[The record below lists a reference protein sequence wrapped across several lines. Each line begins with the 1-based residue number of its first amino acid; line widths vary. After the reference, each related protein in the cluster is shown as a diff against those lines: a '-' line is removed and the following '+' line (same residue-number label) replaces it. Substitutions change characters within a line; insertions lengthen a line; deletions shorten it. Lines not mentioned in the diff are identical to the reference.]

1 MATPPF
7 SSFSTSLGSPGGV
20 AQHSFGGG
28 PELVEWHKTDQLA
41 CSNTLDSGET
51 SDAQRNLALDHTD
64 FGHSTLSFAT

>member
-7 SSFSTSLGSPGGV
+7 SSFSTSLGSPGGI

-28 PELVEWHKTDQLA
+28 PELVEWHKTDQLTR
-41 CSNTLDSGET
+41 SNTLDSGKT

-64 FGHSTLSFAT
+64 FGHSTLSFAS

>member
-7 SSFSTSLGSPGGV
+7 SSFSTSFGSPGGI

-41 CSNTLDSGET
+41 RSNTLDSGET
-51 SDAQRNLALDHTD
+51 SDAQRNLALDDTD
-64 FGHSTLSFAT
+64 FGHSTLSFAS